1 MPPQTANPR
10 PCGFPR
16 DVQRANVAV
25 RPLNLP
31 LAGAFRFIR
40 RMVSTSPVGRR
51 GNTEMKKILLAMLA
65 ATLLSGCALMDE
77 EFWDPYDSEYDRPA
91 GDDSDD
97 CDC

>member
-1 MPPQTANPR
+1 
-10 PCGFPR
+10 
-16 DVQRANVAV
+16 
-25 RPLNLP
+25 
-31 LAGAFRFIR
+31 
-40 RMVSTSPVGRR
+40 
-51 GNTEMKKILLAMLA
+51 MKKILLAVLA

>member
-25 RPLNLP
+25 CPLKLP
-31 LAGAFRFIR
+31 PAGAFRFIPG
-40 RMVSTSPVGRR
+40 MVSTSPVGRR
-51 GNTEMKKILLAMLA
+51 GNTEMKKILLAVLA

-77 EFWDPYDSEYDRPA
+77 EFWDPYDSEYDRPS
-91 GDDSDD
+91 GSDDD